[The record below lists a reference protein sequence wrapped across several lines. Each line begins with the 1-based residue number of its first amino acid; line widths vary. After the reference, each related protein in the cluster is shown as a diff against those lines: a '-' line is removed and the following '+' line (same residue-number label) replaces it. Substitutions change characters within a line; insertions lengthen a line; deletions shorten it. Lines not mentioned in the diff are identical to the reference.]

1 MHSLLNLVDS
11 FLLNLPRPATAP
23 ILGLIGWESM
33 KLEDFQVLGD
43 YTKVWEMNQI
53 KDFSKKVVTPSKG
66 IFDFPLFYLKSYMKC
81 AKIMIY
87 FYVNINEVQ
96 ELHDAIY
103 FMKKV
108 VNEGFIDVKLSFLCN
123 SGHKIPYFW
132 LFSENGE

>member
-1 MHSLLNLVDS
+1 MTLEATVWHPLTDHHLPTYYKLVFIYSMHSLLNLVDS

-66 IFDFPLFYLKSYMKC
+66 IFDFPLFDLEFSAKC
-81 AKIMIY
+81 AKLIIY
-87 FYVNINEVQ
+87 F
-96 ELHDAIY
+96 A
-103 FMKKV
+103 K
-108 VNEGFIDVKLSFLCN
+108 
-123 SGHKIPYFW
+123 
-132 LFSENGE
+132 